1 MRFLDL
7 IEMLFNWLVAQSQR
21 SSQGDGL
28 DEEAALSGRQVANWS
43 LECRRMR
50 AQGSKACGKRRSR

>member
-1 MRFLDL
+1 MQQNDEAAVRFLDL

-28 DEEAALSGRQVANWS
+28 DEEAALSGGWDASWSVTCRQMPA
-43 LECRRMR
+43 
-50 AQGSKACGKRRSR
+50 